1 MGAGIS
7 GLGLEAWQL
16 AYLALCIL
24 GAAWVRGYSGFGFS
38 ALVITSA
45 ALVTDPVPL
54 VATLV
59 MCEIALSAGQAR
71 GLRGQADWRRIWG
84 MLAGAAVVMPF
95 SFALI
100 ARMGEDTARMVI
112 SAMVLALC
120 LVMARGWQFGR
131 EIGTPGNLVAGMAS
145 GIANGAAAGG
155 LPVAVFLAG
164 QPVAARVFRATMIAY
179 LTLVCLLALP
189 SLWMSGLLRLSSFV
203 ILAAMLPLMAL
214 GLWLGGRRF
223 TAASPQDFKRFTLW
237 LLGMLSM
244 LGLLRSLL

>member
-1 MGAGIS
+1 MS
-7 GLGLEAWQL
+7 WLGLELWQV
-16 AYLALCIL
+16 AYLAVCIL

-59 MCEIALSAGQAR
+59 MCEIVLSAGQAR

-95 SFALI
+95 SFSVI
-100 ARMGEDTARMVI
+100 ARLGEDLARIAI
-112 SAMVLALC
+112 SVAVLAMC
-120 LVMARGWQFGR
+120 LTMARGWQFGR

-145 GIANGAAAGG
+145 GIANSAAAGG

-164 QPVAARVFRATMIAY
+164 QQVAAPVFRATMIAY
-179 LTLVCLLALP
+179 LTLVCVIALP
-189 SLWMSGLLRLSSFV
+189 SLWMSGLLRGSSFV
-203 ILAAMLPLMAL
+203 MLAAMLPVMAL

-223 TAASPQDFKRFTLW
+223 TSASPQDFKRFTLW
-237 LLGMLSM
+237 LLGTLSAI
-244 LGLLRSLL
+244 GLLRSLW